1 MSTWGDFVAG
11 TGGTGGAGGT
21 SGSRMPRSY
30 NTTTLGTRAA
40 PPLGHLHERVEMALR
55 RHGGRA
61 TSIELSAAVFGAN
74 VSAELRRVAGGALR
88 DLRAHERVGCTVEN
102 DVAYWWLYPNL
113 NESDSIVCFLTS
125 VDDE

>member
-1 MSTWGDFVAG
+1 MSTWDPA
-11 TGGTGGAGGT
+11 TLSYITLSA
-21 SGSRMPRSY
+21 SGIPKP
-30 NTTTLGTRAA
+30 L
-40 PPLGHLHERVEMALR
+40 LGHLHERVEMALR

-113 NESDSIVCFLTS
+113 NESDSIVGFLTS